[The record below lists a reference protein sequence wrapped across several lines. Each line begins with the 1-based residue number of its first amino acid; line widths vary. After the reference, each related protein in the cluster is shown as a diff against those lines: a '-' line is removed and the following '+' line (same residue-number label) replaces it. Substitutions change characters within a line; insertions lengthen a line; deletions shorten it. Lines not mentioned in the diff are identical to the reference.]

1 MAEMVIFAKDILEK
15 DFLTMPGDTSA
26 SDAAKLMNEKRHG
39 FVIISSE
46 SWPEGIV
53 TEWDYLSKITS
64 QGRDPARV
72 KLSEIMTKDLVAVKD
87 SDSFDYIAKLM
98 SERGIR
104 RVLVTKDNKVV
115 GVITSRTVLARLQ
128 EYVDRISSLIA
139 RTQSPSF

>member
-1 MAEMVIFAKDILEK
+1 MVLFARDILEK
-15 DFLTMPGDTSA
+15 DFLSMPGDTNA
-26 SDAAKLMNEKRHG
+26 FAAAKLMNEKRHG
-39 FVIISSE
+39 FVIVSSE

-53 TEWDYLSKITS
+53 TEWDYLSKITA
-64 QGRDPARV
+64 QGKDPAHV
-72 KLSEIMTKDLVAVKD
+72 KLSEIMTRDMVTVKD

-98 SERGIR
+98 AERGIR
-104 RVLVTKDNKVV
+104 RVLVTKDEKVV

>member
-1 MAEMVIFAKDILEK
+1 MVLFAKDILEK
-15 DFLTMPGDTSA
+15 DFLSMPGDTSA
-26 SDAAKLMNEKRHG
+26 FDAARLMNGKRHG
-39 FVIISSE
+39 FVIVSSE

-53 TEWDYLSKITS
+53 TEWDYLSKITA
-64 QGRDPARV
+64 QGKDPIHV
-72 KLSEIMTKDLVAVKD
+72 KLSEIMTRDMVTVKD

-98 SERGIR
+98 AERGIR
-104 RVLVTKDNKVV
+104 RVLVTKEKNVV